1 MLRRTLV
8 FLGVLVVSAAVAAP
22 ALAVRVHVRVEG
34 VGQTI
39 YGARQPVLTPVSG
52 PFRTPGPGSVRVTQT
67 GQTPFGALERASR
80 AGEFYYHAGEFSFGP
95 YVDRIGRYAAAGS
108 TGWVYKVN
116 HVSPPVG
123 ANAFRLEDGDEV
135 LWYFARFGAQGG
147 PKTLDLVRT
156 RAGCF
161 RALLR
166 DDNGKKRRAS
176 DVVFVQD
183 GRRIRSALGERCPN
197 AGWRGLRA
205 TKRGAIRSEVVGP
218 RSR

>member
-8 FLGVLVVSAAVAAP
+8 FLGVLAASAAVVAP
-22 ALAVRVHVRVEG
+22 ALAVRVHIRVEG

-39 YGARQPVLTPVSG
+39 YGPRQPVLTPVSG
-52 PFRTPGPGSVRVTQT
+52 SFRTPGPGSVEVTQT

-80 AGEFYYHAGEFSFGP
+80 LGEFYYHAVEFSFGP
-95 YVDRIGRYAAAGS
+95 FVDRIGRYPASGS
-108 TGWVYKVN
+108 SGWVYKVN

-123 ANAFRLEDGDEV
+123 ANAYRLRDGDEV

-147 PKTLDLVRT
+147 PKTLDLVR
-156 RAGCF
+156 RPAGCF

-166 DDNGKKRRAS
+166 DDNGARSRAT

-183 GRRIRSALGERCPN
+183 GRRISSASGERCPR
-197 AGWRGLRA
+197 GQWRGLRA
-205 TKRGAIRSEVVGP
+205 TKTGAIRSEVVGP
-218 RSR
+218 RSS

>member
-1 MLRRTLV
+1 VLRRTLV
-8 FLGVLVVSAAVAAP
+8 FLGVVAASAAVAAP

-39 YGARQPVLTPVSG
+39 YGPRQPLLTPVSG
-52 PFRTPGPGSVRVTQT
+52 SFRTPGPGSVLVTQS

-80 AGEFYYHAGEFSFGP
+80 IGEFYYHAGEFSFGP
-95 YVDRIGRYAAAGS
+95 YVDRIGRYPASGS

-123 ANAFRLEDGDEV
+123 ANAYRLKDGDEV

-147 PKTLDLVRT
+147 PKTLDLIRT
-156 RAGCF
+156 TTGCF

-166 DDNGKKRRAS
+166 DDNGKKSRAS

-183 GRRIRSALGERCPN
+183 GRRIRSASGERCPT
-197 AGWRGLRA
+197 GRWRGLRA
-205 TKRGAIRSEVVGP
+205 TKAGAIRSEVVGP
-218 RSR
+218 RSS

>member
-1 MLRRTLV
+1 
-8 FLGVLVVSAAVAAP
+8 VLAASVAVAAP

-52 PFRTPGPGSVRVTQT
+52 QFRTPGPGSVRVRQT

-80 AGEFYYHAGEFSFGP
+80 AGEFYYHASEFSFGP
-95 YVDRIGRYAAAGS
+95 FVDRIGRFPSSGS
-108 TGWVYKVN
+108 AGWVYKVN

-123 ANAFRLEDGDEV
+123 ANAYRLQAGDEV
-135 LWYFARFGAQGG
+135 LWYFARFGPQGG

-161 RALLR
+161 RALLA

-183 GRRIRSALGERCPN
+183 GRRIRSASGQLCPN
-197 AGWRGLRA
+197 GRWRGLRA
-205 TKRGAIRSEVVGP
+205 TKAGAIRSEVVGF
-218 RSR
+218 RSS

>member
-8 FLGVLVVSAAVAAP
+8 FLGVLAASVAVAAP

-39 YGARQPVLTPVSG
+39 YGARQPLLTPVSG
-52 PFRTPGPGSVRVTQT
+52 TFRTPGPGSVQVTQT

-80 AGEFYYHAGEFSFGP
+80 AGEFYYHAVEFSFGP
-95 YVDRIGRYAAAGS
+95 FVDRIGRYPASGS
-108 TGWVYKVN
+108 NGWVYKVN

-123 ANAFRLEDGDEV
+123 ANAYRLQDGDEV

-156 RAGCF
+156 ACGCF
-161 RALLR
+161 RALLA
-166 DDNGKKRRAS
+166 DDNGKKSRAS
-176 DVVFVQD
+176 DVVYVQD
-183 GRRIRSALGERCPN
+183 GRRIRSASGEVCPN
-197 AGWRGLRA
+197 GRWRGLRA
-205 TKRGAIRSEVVGP
+205 TKAGAIRSEVVGP
-218 RSR
+218 RSS

>member
-8 FLGVLVVSAAVAAP
+8 FLGVLAASVAVAAP

-39 YGARQPVLTPVSG
+39 YGARQPLLTPVSG
-52 PFRTPGPGSVRVTQT
+52 TFRTPGPGSVQITQI
-67 GQTPFGALERASR
+67 GQTPFGTLERASR

-95 YVDRIGRYAAAGS
+95 YVDRIGRYPASGS
-108 TGWVYKVN
+108 NGWVYKVS

-123 ANAFRLEDGDEV
+123 ANAYRLKDGDEV

-156 RAGCF
+156 AAGCF
-161 RALLR
+161 RALLA
-166 DDNGKKRRAS
+166 DDNGKKSRAS

-183 GRRIRSALGERCPN
+183 GRRIRSASGEVCPN
-197 AGWRGLRA
+197 GRWRGLRA
-205 TKRGAIRSEVVGP
+205 TKAGAIRSEVVGP
-218 RSR
+218 RSS